1 MIEKALFACI
11 TTDSTI
17 SALMGLRL
25 FPNKIPQGQPMPTA
39 EYKQEAGKREQMMSG
54 PAGMVNSQYTVIC
67 YGESYSAAKGL
78 AEAVRKRLDGFRGV
92 VEGVTIDVMMLIDEV
107 DKPEFKPGTDILNRY
122 GKELTFVVWFKELVT

>member
-1 MIEKALFACI
+1 
-11 TTDSTI
+11 
-17 SALMGLRL
+17 
-25 FPNKIPQGQPMPTA
+25 
-39 EYKQEAGKREQMMSG
+39 
-54 PAGMVNSQYTVIC
+54 MVNSQYTVIC

>member
-54 PAGMVNSQYTVIC
+54 TRRHGELSIHGYLLWGVIF
-67 YGESYSAAKGL
+67 GG
-78 AEAVRKRLDGFRGV
+78 
-92 VEGVTIDVMMLIDEV
+92 
-107 DKPEFKPGTDILNRY
+107 
-122 GKELTFVVWFKELVT
+122 